1 MNTYRLEEIA
11 LTISTLNKD
20 NHVELLRIIKQE
32 EPTMVITEN
41 TNGSFINMNDLKET
55 TLDKIQTYIHLTEKR
70 EEEFIHHEKLKNTII
85 ESFNHT

>member
-55 TLDKIQTYIHLTEKR
+55 TLDKIQTYIQLTEKR